1 MRVTA
6 HNIQQLIKWTV
17 YALLLVN
24 FAFYILDDLRIA
36 QHILRDGWTILDWT
50 EAFGTSL
57 DEAAWFALLFLFEL
71 ETYVLSDE
79 VFKGAVKTVVH
90 GIRAICYVFLAH
102 TIYAWGMAVVDIYP
116 DRPVAD
122 VDNLCELVDQDI
134 SYTFN
139 LEYTLID
146 VKNCSELSEATGFY
160 YVDDN
165 NIVSD
170 AAGLRIERQL
180 AWVDLIE
187 AVTWLLVVLTIEVI
201 VRLQARGVTGG
212 PLMAAGNLSK
222 VFLYGILF
230 AAAGYWFYQELWLYV
245 WDELLWIGGFAAIE
259 MNVVGWREELL
270 EQGEKE
276 TNGDTV

>member
-6 HNIQQLIKWTV
+6 HNIRQLIKWMV

-36 QHILRDGWTILDWT
+36 QHTLRDGWTILDWT

-79 VFKGAVKTVVH
+79 VFKGAVKTIVH

-212 PLMAAGNLSK
+212 PLIAAGNHSK

-230 AAAGYWFYQELWLYV
+230 AAAGYWFYQEHWLYV